1 MLAPGFAR
9 HSAPHV
15 PTPSL
20 PSISTLLQVF
30 EIVKEQAQ
38 GHSLSAPLF
47 ALIAVARLLYQ
58 RRQAQ
63 LEQLCEDQHRHRY
76 LIKGPGAEDDHIDEE
91 GNYRSKVSPPVKEWN
106 VVAEDDTKT
115 LSLVYYPEEE
125 VREETPE
132 EDMES
137 PLEKV
142 LILVIPGNPG
152 NPYYYLSLMQEL
164 VKKHGRRHEIRCLSH
179 AGHVMPWKNHNRDFT
194 LQEQIDQKAFYVKQR
209 LREEPTLR
217 LVVIGHSI
225 GSYITLDIAK
235 RFPQNIAKLVL
246 MQPAIMHIALSRKGK
261 QFMAVVNNYEFIV
274 MFIAAIDYMVPISL
288 RRWMVRRSVGS
299 HAEETVRLASL
310 SLVNSCVIQNVLG
323 MAANEMAEVVE
334 LDEELVTRHED
345 KILFVYSTV
354 DEWVPGEFMQEFQLR
369 FVNAQHRVVPNRHA
383 FMMELDGTRNVA
395 EHISQWIAVIL
406 DEKKEIKIKICD

>member
-1 MLAPGFAR
+1 MLAPGLAR

-63 LEQLCEDQHRHRY
+63 LEQLD
-76 LIKGPGAEDDHIDEE
+76 
-91 GNYRSKVSPPVKEWN
+91 YRSKVSPPVPEWN

-152 NPYYYLSLMQEL
+152 NPYYYLPLMQEL

-235 RFPQNIAKLVL
+235 RFPQNIAKL
-246 MQPAIMHIALSRKGK
+246 
-261 QFMAVVNNYEFIV
+261 
-274 MFIAAIDYMVPISL
+274 
-288 RRWMVRRSVGS
+288 
-299 HAEETVRLASL
+299 
-310 SLVNSCVIQNVLG
+310 
-323 MAANEMAEVVE
+323 
-334 LDEELVTRHED
+334 
-345 KILFVYSTV
+345 
-354 DEWVPGEFMQEFQLR
+354 
-369 FVNAQHRVVPNRHA
+369 
-383 FMMELDGTRNVA
+383 
-395 EHISQWIAVIL
+395 
-406 DEKKEIKIKICD
+406 

>member
-9 HSAPHV
+9 YPSPN
-15 PTPSL
+15 TSSPSL
-20 PSISTLLQVF
+20 PDISTMIQTF
-30 EIVKEQAQ
+30 MTIKEHAPNYNI
-38 GHSLSAPLF
+38 STPLF
-47 ALIAVARLLYQ
+47 ALIAVARIVYQ
-58 RRQAQ
+58 RHKEQ
-63 LEQLCEDQHRHRY
+63 LEQQRQDRPRY
-76 LIKGPGAEDDHIDEE
+76 LIADSDTDDDATDEE
-91 GNYRSKVSPPVKEWN
+91 GEAKKSHGKLPSPVKEWN

-217 LVVIGHSI
+217 LV
-225 GSYITLDIAK
+225 
-235 RFPQNIAKLVL
+235 
-246 MQPAIMHIALSRKGK
+246 
-261 QFMAVVNNYEFIV
+261 
-274 MFIAAIDYMVPISL
+274 
-288 RRWMVRRSVGS
+288 
-299 HAEETVRLASL
+299 
-310 SLVNSCVIQNVLG
+310 
-323 MAANEMAEVVE
+323 
-334 LDEELVTRHED
+334 
-345 KILFVYSTV
+345 
-354 DEWVPGEFMQEFQLR
+354 
-369 FVNAQHRVVPNRHA
+369 
-383 FMMELDGTRNVA
+383 
-395 EHISQWIAVIL
+395 
-406 DEKKEIKIKICD
+406 